1 MSGPATLKYTMDKG
15 NVFWP
20 IPNDAITANKN
31 GQLWQNFGYEGYDA
45 DIPKWDNWQ
54 DAVADEDVT
63 D

>member
-1 MSGPATLKYTMDKG
+1 MDKR

-45 DIPKWDNWQ
+45 DIPEWDNWQ
-54 DAVADEDVT
+54 DSVADEDVT